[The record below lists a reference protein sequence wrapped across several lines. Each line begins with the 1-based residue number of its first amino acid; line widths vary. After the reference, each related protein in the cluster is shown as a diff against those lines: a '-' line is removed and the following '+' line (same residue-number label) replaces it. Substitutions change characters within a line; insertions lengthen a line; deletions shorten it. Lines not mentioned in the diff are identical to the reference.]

1 MNSTGSCLF
10 VCVCVVDSRVVE
22 KERVKKGAKRD
33 ICEEKARVAI
43 VAKGGRECR
52 VTERGKVCDVLL
64 WERNSEKSRR

>member
-10 VCVCVVDSRVVE
+10 VCVYVVE

-64 WERNSEKSRR
+64 W